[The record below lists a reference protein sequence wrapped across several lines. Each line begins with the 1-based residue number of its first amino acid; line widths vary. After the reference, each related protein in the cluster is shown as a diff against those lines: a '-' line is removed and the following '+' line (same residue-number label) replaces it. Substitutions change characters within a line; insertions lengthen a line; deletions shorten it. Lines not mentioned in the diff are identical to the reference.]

1 MPISPTTPVT
11 GSESDAA
18 PVLAAVVPCY
28 REVDHV
34 LAVLDA
40 IGPEVG
46 HIFVVDDACPDGTGR
61 YVRDHC
67 KDGRV
72 SVLTHER
79 NVGVGGATLT
89 GYRKAIEAGADI
101 IVKLDGDGQM
111 DPRLIPALISPIA
124 RGEADYAKG
133 NRFHDLD
140 GLKGMPASRIFGN
153 LVLSFLSK
161 MSSGYWNLFDPTNG
175 FTAIH
180 AKVAGRLPMEHISE
194 GYFFESDILFRLNLL
209 GAVVADVP
217 MEARYGAE
225 KSGLKIHRVIL
236 EFAAK
241 HWLNAVK
248 RVFYSYLLRDFGAAS
263 VELLLGKVLVL
274 FGVVFGALEWYE
286 STTSGVPAT
295 AGTVI
300 LAALPIILGTQ
311 FLIAFLNF
319 DTRNVPKRPLHP
331 RL

>member
-1 MPISPTTPVT
+1 MPMPPTTPAP
-11 GSESDAA
+11 GSKSDKT

-46 HIFVVDDACPDGTGR
+46 HIIVVDDACPDGTGR
-61 YVRDHC
+61 HVRDHC

-72 SVLTHER
+72 SVVTHER
-79 NVGVGGATLT
+79 NLGVGGATLS
-89 GYRKAIEAGADI
+89 GYRKAIETGADI

-111 DPRLIPALISPIA
+111 DPRLISVLISPIT

-133 NRFHDLD
+133 NRFHELD
-140 GLKGMPASRIFGN
+140 GLKAMPASRIFGN

-161 MSSGYWNLFDPTNG
+161 MSSGYWGLFDPTNG

-180 AKVAGRLPMEHISE
+180 AKVAGRLPMDRVSE
-194 GYFFESDILFRLNLL
+194 RYFFESDMLFRLNLL

-217 MEARYGAE
+217 MEAHYGAE
-225 KSGLKIHRVIL
+225 TSGLRIHRAIM
-236 EFAAK
+236 EFAVN
-241 HWLNAVK
+241 HWLNAAK
-248 RVFYSYLLRDFGAAS
+248 RVFYSYFLRDFGAAS
-263 VELLLGKVLVL
+263 VELLLGMVLVV
-274 FGVVFGALEWYE
+274 FGIVFGALEWYE

-319 DTRNVPKRPLHP
+319 DTRNVPKTPLHP

>member
-1 MPISPTTPVT
+1 MPMSSTTPAP
-11 GSESDAA
+11 GSNNDKK
-18 PVLAAVVPCY
+18 PVLATVLPCY

-40 IGPEVG
+40 IGPEVR
-46 HIFVVDDACPDGTGR
+46 HIFVIDDACPDGTGR
-61 YVRDHC
+61 HVRDHC
-67 KDGRV
+67 KDERV
-72 SVLTHER
+72 NVIVHER
-79 NVGVGGATLT
+79 NLGVGGTTLS
-89 GYRKAIEAGADI
+89 GYREAIEAGADI

-111 DPRLIPALISPIA
+111 DPQLIPELIAPIA

-140 GLKGMPASRIFGN
+140 GLKGMPATRIFGN

-180 AKVAGRLPMEHISE
+180 AKVAQRLPMERISNR
-194 GYFFESDILFRLNLL
+194 YFFESDMLFRLNLL

-225 KSGLKIHRVIL
+225 KSGLKIHRAIL
-236 EFAAK
+236 EFSFK
-241 HWLNAVK
+241 HWLNAAK
-248 RVFYSYLLRDFGAAS
+248 RIFYSYFLRDFGAAS
-263 VELLLGKVLVL
+263 VELLLGMVLVV
-274 FGVVFGALEWYE
+274 FGAVFGALEWHE

-311 FLIAFLNF
+311 FLVAFLNF
-319 DTRNVPKRPLHP
+319 DTRNVPKTPLHP

>member
-1 MPISPTTPVT
+1 MSQTIPEPGSNAGKTPI
-11 GSESDAA
+11 
-18 PVLAAVVPCY
+18 LAAVVPCY

-34 LAVLDA
+34 LGVLDG

-61 YVRDHC
+61 HVRDHC

-72 SVLTHER
+72 SVVTHER
-79 NVGVGGATLT
+79 NEGVGGATLS
-89 GYRKAIEAGADI
+89 GYRAAVEAGADI

-111 DPRLIPALISPIA
+111 DPKLIPALVSPIA
-124 RGEADYAKG
+124 CGKADYAKG

-140 GLKGMPASRIFGN
+140 GLKGMPATRIFGN

-180 AKVAGRLPMEHISE
+180 AKVARQLLKERISK
-194 GYFFESDILFRLNLL
+194 GYFFESDMLFRLNLL

-225 KSGLKIHRVIL
+225 KSGLRIHRAIL

-248 RVFYSYLLRDFGAAS
+248 RIFYSYYLRDFGAAS
-263 VELLLGKVLVL
+263 VELLLGVVLVV
-274 FGVVFGALEWYE
+274 FGGVFGALEWYQ
-286 STTSGVPAT
+286 STTSGIPAT

-311 FLIAFLNF
+311 FLIAFINF
-319 DTRNVPKRPLHP
+319 DTRNIPKSPLHP
-331 RL
+331 GL

>member
-1 MPISPTTPVT
+1 MSPTTPAP
-11 GSESDAA
+11 GSHNGDT
-18 PVLAAVVPCY
+18 PVLAVVVPCY

-46 HIFVVDDACPDGTGR
+46 HVIVVDDACPDGTGR
-61 YVRDHC
+61 HVSDHC
-67 KDGRV
+67 KDSRV
-72 SVLTHER
+72 SVLTHEHTR
-79 NVGVGGATLT
+79 GVGGATLS
-89 GYRKAIEAGADI
+89 GYRKAMEIGADI

-111 DPRLIPALISPIA
+111 DPRLIPALISPIT
-124 RGEADYAKG
+124 RLQADYAKG

-140 GLKGMPASRIFGN
+140 GLKGMPATRIFGN

-161 MSSGYWNLFDPTNG
+161 MSSGYWNIFDPTNG

-180 AKVAGRLPMEHISE
+180 AKLARRLPMDHISE
-194 GYFFESDILFRLNLL
+194 GYFFESDMLFRLNLM

-225 KSGLKIHRVIL
+225 KSGLKIHRAVL

-241 HWLNAVK
+241 HWLNTVK
-248 RVFYSYLLRDFGAAS
+248 RVFYSYILRDFGAAS
-263 VELLLGKVLVL
+263 VELLVGAVL
-274 FGVVFGALEWYE
+274 VVFGGVFGGLEWYQ
-286 STTSGVPAT
+286 STTSGIPAT
-295 AGTVI
+295 AGTAI
-300 LAALPIILGTQ
+300 LAALPIILGAQ
-311 FLIAFLNF
+311 LLIAFLNF
-319 DTRNVPKRPLHP
+319 DSRNVPKTPLHP

>member
-1 MPISPTTPVT
+1 MPTPRTTPAT

-61 YVRDHC
+61 HVRDHC

-72 SVLTHER
+72 SVLTHKR
-79 NVGVGGATLT
+79 NRGVGGATLT
-89 GYRKAIEAGADI
+89 GYRKAIEAGVDI

-111 DPRLIPALISPIA
+111 NPRLIPTLISPIS

-153 LVLSFLSK
+153 LVLSLLSK

-180 AKVAGRLPMEHISE
+180 AKVAGQLPMEHISE
-194 GYFFESDILFRLNLL
+194 GYFFESDILFRLYLL
-209 GAVVADVP
+209 GVVVADVP
-217 MEARYGAE
+217 MEAHYGAE

-241 HWLNAVK
+241 HWFNAVR
-248 RVFYSYLLRDFGAAS
+248 RVFYSYFLRDFGAAS

-286 STTSGVPAT
+286 STISGVPAT

>member
-1 MPISPTTPVT
+1 MPTPLTTPAT
-11 GSESDAA
+11 GSECDAA

-61 YVRDHC
+61 HVRDHC

-72 SVLTHER
+72 SVLTHKR
-79 NVGVGGATLT
+79 NRGVGGATLT
-89 GYRKAIEAGADI
+89 GYRKAIEAGVDI

-111 DPRLIPALISPIA
+111 NPRLIPTLISPISH
-124 RGEADYAKG
+124 GEADYAKG

-153 LVLSFLSK
+153 LVLSLLSK
-161 MSSGYWNLFDPTNG
+161 MSSGYWNIFDPTNG

-180 AKVAGRLPMEHISE
+180 AKVAGQLPMEHISE
-194 GYFFESDILFRLNLL
+194 GYFFESDILFRLYLL
-209 GAVVADVP
+209 GGVVADVP
-217 MEARYGAE
+217 MEAHYGAE

-236 EFAAK
+236 EFSAK
-241 HWLNAVK
+241 HCFNAVR
-248 RVFYSYLLRDFGAAS
+248 RVFYSYFLRDFGAAS

-286 STTSGVPAT
+286 STISGVPAT

>member
-1 MPISPTTPVT
+1 MPTPLTTPAT

-61 YVRDHC
+61 HVRDHC

-72 SVLTHER
+72 SVLTHKR
-79 NVGVGGATLT
+79 NRGVGGATLT
-89 GYRKAIEAGADI
+89 GYRKAIEAGVDI

-111 DPRLIPALISPIA
+111 DPRLIPTLISPIS

-153 LVLSFLSK
+153 LVLSLLSK

-180 AKVAGRLPMEHISE
+180 AKVAGQLPMEHISE
-194 GYFFESDILFRLNLL
+194 GYFFESDILFRLYLL
-209 GAVVADVP
+209 GVVVADVP
-217 MEARYGAE
+217 MEAHYGAE

-241 HWLNAVK
+241 HWFNAVR
-248 RVFYSYLLRDFGAAS
+248 RVFYSYFLRDFGAAS

-286 STTSGVPAT
+286 STISGVPAT

-319 DTRNVPKRPLHP
+319 DTRNVPTRPLHP